1 MAGRDIEQ
9 EAAANQQIK
18 EDWVS
23 ALIELIKQLKQW
35 TVEQIKE
42 WEAESQP
49 GAVPCAIE
57 STTER
62 QEEYIGKYFAPT
74 LVITSEEC
82 EVKVYP
88 VGRFAI
94 GAIGQVCMTDN
105 RQAVNFLY
113 SKRKGWFV
121 MENRKPLTREM
132 YLELLRQMC
141 RV

>member
-1 MAGRDIEQ
+1 MAGQDIEQ

-18 EDWVS
+18 EDWIS
-23 ALIELIKQLKQW
+23 ALIELMKQLKQW

-42 WEAESQP
+42 WERDPQQ

-62 QEEYIGKYFAPT
+62 QEEFIGKYFAPM

-82 EVKVYP
+82 AVEVRP

-94 GAIGQVCMTDN
+94 GAIGQVCMTSN
-105 RQAVNFLY
+105 RQTVNFLY
-113 SKRKGWFV
+113 SKRKG
-121 MENRKPLTREM
+121 
-132 YLELLRQMC
+132 
-141 RV
+141 